1 LPKQPRLA
9 PQEAEALLFKAGF
22 ELIRSRGS
30 HRIYL
35 KEGKRIIIPFHSG
48 KVLHPK
54 IVKRILE
61 AIEKAAD

>member
-1 LPKQPRLA
+1 LA

-61 AIEKAAD
+61 SIEKAAD